1 MNENISQIDYRE
13 IMEYSRDPL
22 IIHTNL
28 GIIDVNRVA
37 EDFFRSTKDK
47 IIGASPLDI
56 FQETSKAAIEQ
67 RIESA
72 YLQPAKVIEETIYRM
87 DGTTVEVELYC
98 HPVQIGV
105 TKAIQTYVRDITVR
119 KETERKQREIMKEI
133 NELSATLVP
142 VLNGIAILPLMGSI
156 DEDRAKQLLDEVPFK
171 VQKQDINF
179 LIIDFTGIYTL
190 NSVVTDYLF
199 KINSVLSLLGVRSII
214 TGLRPELALT
224 ALKLDVKLGT
234 IPTMSTVKQ
243 ALNSLGINQNLTIP
257 VNKKL

>member
-1 MNENISQIDYRE
+1 MNTNISQIDYRE

-28 GIIDVNRVA
+28 RIIDVNHVA
-37 EDFFRSTKDK
+37 EDFFRATKDK

-56 FQETSKAAIEQ
+56 FQETSKVAIEN
-67 RIESA
+67 RISSA

-98 HPVQIGV
+98 HPVQIGK

-119 KETERKQREIMKEI
+119 KEKELQQREIMKEI
-133 NELSATLVP
+133 NELSATIVP

-156 DEDRAKQLLDEVPFK
+156 DEDRARQLLDEVPFK
-171 VQKQDINF
+171 VQKQNISC
-179 LIIDFTGIYTL
+179 LIIDFSGIYTI
-190 NSVVTDYLF
+190 NSVVTNYLF
-199 KINSVLSLLGVRSII
+199 KINAVLSLLGVRSII
-214 TGLRPELALT
+214 TGLRPQLALS
-224 ALKLDVKLGT
+224 AIQLDYRLDS

-243 ALNSLGINQNLTIP
+243 ALHSLGINQNPTHP
-257 VNKKL
+257 NE

>member
-28 GIIDVNRVA
+28 GIIDVNHVA
-37 EDFFRSTKDK
+37 EDFFRATKDK

-56 FQETSKAAIEQ
+56 FQETSKAAIEK

-98 HPVQIGV
+98 HPVQIGE
-105 TKAIQTYVRDITVR
+105 TKAIQTYVRDITIR
-119 KETERKQREIMKEI
+119 KEAERKQHEIMKEI

-156 DEDRAKQLLDEVPFK
+156 DEDRAKQLLDQVPFK
-171 VQKQDINF
+171 VQKQDINC

-199 KINSVLSLLGVRSII
+199 RINSVLSLLGVRSII

-224 ALKLDVKLGT
+224 AIQLDDKLDS

-243 ALNSLGINQNLTIP
+243 ALSSLGIKQNSTIP
-257 VNKKL
+257 VNKK

>member
-1 MNENISQIDYRE
+1 MNESLSQIDYRE

-28 GIIDVNRVA
+28 KIIDVNHVA
-37 EDFFRSTKDK
+37 VDFFRATKDK

-56 FQETSKAAIEQ
+56 FQEASKLAIEK

-72 YLQPAKVIEETIYRM
+72 YQQPAKVIEETIYRM

-98 HPVQIGV
+98 HPVQIGK
-105 TKAIQTYVRDITVR
+105 TKAIQTYVRDITER
-119 KETERKQREIMKEI
+119 KEKELKQLEIMKEI

-171 VQKQDINF
+171 VQEQDINF
-179 LIIDFTGIYTL
+179 LIIDFSGMYTL

-199 KINSVLSLLGVRSII
+199 KINNVLSLLGVRSII
-214 TGLRPELALT
+214 TGLRPQLALT
-224 ALKLDVKLGT
+224 AIQLDYKLDS
-234 IPTMSTVKQ
+234 IPTKSTVKQ
-243 ALNSLGINQNLTIP
+243 ALQSLGINQNLTIP
-257 VNKKL
+257 LDIE